1 MMIILTYDNDE
12 GGAAER
18 QGHLNVGER
27 CGYYLVFNI
36 YRASNSKL
44 VSNEF
49 LKSEG
54 GEWDPH
60 IVVVCNKEWG

>member
-1 MMIILTYDNDE
+1 MMRE
-12 GGAAER
+12 GQLRGKGTKKR
-18 QGHLNVGER
+18 SLNVGER
-27 CGYYLVFNI
+27 CGYYLVFNT
-36 YRASNSKL
+36 YRASNPKL